1 MRYTLLF
8 LSACFISSASLWAQ
22 ASNSM
27 TLAQAKAY
35 AIEHAFQVKSAQYA
49 AQTAKLQTDELIAIG
64 LPQINGSV
72 GYQNFIDRPT
82 SILPG
87 EFFGLPGQN
96 IAVQFGVPQT
106 MTFGLSA
113 SQLLFDGSWLI
124 GLQASKAYAA
134 LQQKQITKSEIDVK
148 RATEEA
154 YQLAVIAKESVT
166 LLSSSREILANTL
179 EHTTALNKEGFVEE
193 QDVQQLTL
201 SLNELDNRIRS
212 TQLQAKIALD
222 LLKFTIGMPMDESIE
237 VVENSQQLLDL
248 FNAQLLQTSFNTDN
262 LIDNQI
268 LRDGIALQKLNVKN
282 QQARLL
288 PNLAA
293 YYNWQRQAQ
302 RQEFNFLDNDQDWY
316 PTQIWGLSMN
326 IPILS
331 GGAKNKA
338 IQRAGVEVK
347 KLEETLA
354 YSTNA
359 SKLEYNNALTEYTI
373 ATQNLAQAKSSYDL
387 AQDILNKTEIKFE
400 TGTVSSFELSRQTSQ
415 LLQAQGNLVQARLAV
430 LNAQTKLSKSLN
442 AL

>member
-1 MRYTLLF
+1 
-8 LSACFISSASLWAQ
+8 
-22 ASNSM
+22 
-27 TLAQAKAY
+27 
-35 AIEHAFQVKSAQYA
+35 
-49 AQTAKLQTDELIAIG
+49 
-64 LPQINGSV
+64 
-72 GYQNFIDRPT
+72 
-82 SILPG
+82 
-87 EFFGLPGQN
+87 
-96 IAVQFGVPQT
+96 

-222 LLKFTIGMPMDESIE
+222 LLKFTIGMPMDETIE

-302 RQEFNFLDNDQDWY
+302 RQEFNFLDNDEDWY

-347 KLEETLA
+347 KMEETLT

-373 ATQNLAQAKSSYDL
+373 ATQNLVQAKSSYDL

>member
-282 QQARLL
+282 
-288 PNLAA
+288 
-293 YYNWQRQAQ
+293 
-302 RQEFNFLDNDQDWY
+302 WY

-347 KLEETLA
+347 KMEETLA

-373 ATQNLAQAKSSYDL
+373 ATQNLVQAKSSYDL
-387 AQDILNKTEIKFE
+387 AQDILHKTEIKFE

>member
-22 ASNSM
+22 TSNSM

-87 EFFGLPGQN
+87 EFFGMPGQN

-212 TQLQAKIALD
+212 TQLR
-222 LLKFTIGMPMDESIE
+222 
-237 VVENSQQLLDL
+237 VE
-248 FNAQLLQTSFNTDN
+248 
-262 LIDNQI
+262 
-268 LRDGIALQKLNVKN
+268 
-282 QQARLL
+282 
-288 PNLAA
+288 
-293 YYNWQRQAQ
+293 
-302 RQEFNFLDNDQDWY
+302 
-316 PTQIWGLSMN
+316 
-326 IPILS
+326 
-331 GGAKNKA
+331 
-338 IQRAGVEVK
+338 
-347 KLEETLA
+347 
-354 YSTNA
+354 
-359 SKLEYNNALTEYTI
+359 
-373 ATQNLAQAKSSYDL
+373 
-387 AQDILNKTEIKFE
+387 
-400 TGTVSSFELSRQTSQ
+400 
-415 LLQAQGNLVQARLAV
+415 
-430 LNAQTKLSKSLN
+430 
-442 AL
+442 

>member
-1 MRYTLLF
+1 MKYLF
-8 LSACFISSASLWAQ
+8 LFLFLGSMFFSNAQ
-22 ASNSM
+22 TVNSM
-27 TLAQAKAY
+27 TLSQAKEY
-35 AIEHAFQVKSAQYA
+35 AVKNAFQVKSAEYA
-49 AQTAKLQTDELIAIG
+49 AQTARLQTDELIAIG
-64 LPQINGSV
+64 LPQINGSF

-124 GLQASKAYAA
+124 GLQASRAYAA

-154 YQLAVIAKESVT
+154 YQLAVIAKESLV
-166 LLSSSREILANTL
+166 LLKSSREVLNNSL
-179 EHTTALNKEGFVEE
+179 NHTTALNKEGFVEE

-212 TQLQAKIALD
+212 TELQSKIALD
-222 LLKFTIGMPMDESIE
+222 LLKFSIGMPMEETID
-237 VVENSQQLLDL
+237 VVENSQQLLDQ
-248 FNAQLLQTSFNTDN
+248 FNAQLLQQPFNSDD

-268 LRDGIALQKLNVKN
+268 VRDGIALQKMNLKN
-282 QQARLL
+282 YQAKKL
-288 PNLAA
+288 PNLVAF
-293 YYNWQRQAQ
+293 YNWQRQAQ
-302 RQEFNFLDNDQDWY
+302 RQQFNFFDTDEDWY

-331 GGAKNKA
+331 GGSKNKA
-338 IQRAGVEVK
+338 IQRIGVEVK
-347 KLEETLA
+347 KLEETLT
-354 YSTNA
+354 YSSNA
-359 SKLEYNNALTEYTI
+359 AKLSYNSALTEYTI
-373 ATQNLAQAKSSYDL
+373 ATQNLEQAKSSYSL
-387 AQDILNKTEIKFE
+387 AQDILQKTEIKFE
-400 TGTVSSFELSRQTSQ
+400 IGTVSSFELSRQTSQ
-415 LLQAQGNLVQARLAV
+415 LLQSQGNLVQARLAL
-430 LNAQTKLSKSLN
+430 LNAQTKLSQSLN

>member
-1 MRYTLLF
+1 MF
-8 LSACFISSASLWAQ
+8 FSNAQ
-22 ASNSM
+22 TVNSM
-27 TLAQAKAY
+27 TLSQAKEY
-35 AIEHAFQVKSAQYA
+35 AVKNAFQVKSAEYA
-49 AQTAKLQTDELIAIG
+49 AQTARLQTDELIAIG
-64 LPQINGSV
+64 LPQINGSF

-124 GLQASKAYAA
+124 GLQASRAYAA

-154 YQLAVIAKESVT
+154 YQLAVIAKESLV
-166 LLSSSREILANTL
+166 LLKSSREVLNNSL
-179 EHTTALNKEGFVEE
+179 NHTTALNKEGFVEE

-212 TQLQAKIALD
+212 TELQSKIALD
-222 LLKFTIGMPMDESIE
+222 LLKFSIGMPMEETID
-237 VVENSQQLLDL
+237 VVENSQQLLDQ
-248 FNAQLLQTSFNTDN
+248 FNAQLLQQPFNPDD

-268 LRDGIALQKLNVKN
+268 VRDGIALQKMNLKN
-282 QQARLL
+282 YQAKKL
-288 PNLAA
+288 PNLVAF
-293 YYNWQRQAQ
+293 YNWQRQAQ
-302 RQEFNFLDNDQDWY
+302 RQQFNFFDTDEDWY

-331 GGAKNKA
+331 GGSKNKA
-338 IQRAGVEVK
+338 IQRIGVEVK
-347 KLEETLA
+347 KLEETLT
-354 YSTNA
+354 YSSNA
-359 SKLEYNNALTEYTI
+359 AKLSYNSALTEYTI
-373 ATQNLAQAKSSYDL
+373 ATQNLEQAKSSYSL
-387 AQDILNKTEIKFE
+387 AQDILQKTEIKFE
-400 TGTVSSFELSRQTSQ
+400 IGTVSSFELSRQTSQ
-415 LLQAQGNLVQARLAV
+415 LLQSQGNLVQARLAL
-430 LNAQTKLSKSLN
+430 LNAQTKLSQSLN

>member
-27 TLAQAKAY
+27 TLAQAKTY

-179 EHTTALNKEGFVEE
+179 EHTT
-193 QDVQQLTL
+193 L

-347 KLEETLA
+347 KMEETLA

-373 ATQNLAQAKSSYDL
+373 ATQNLVQAKSSYDL
-387 AQDILNKTEIKFE
+387 AQDILHKTEIKFE